1 MLFILKNIV
10 IVHLQL
16 VGGKFLGQPFQGNL
30 QTDRPSTFVIR
41 EGNCQKLLAFKRY
54 DKGNSDIKVKVA
66 NLYQFLRNS
75 SEKQGSYDKGLL
87 FSLTMYLEQSCKGNF
102 FIISYFDSKKQIL
115 YSKITTDACSILG
128 LEEFRRTYFCNF

>member
-1 MLFILKNIV
+1 MLFILKQIV

-16 VGGKFLGQPFQGNL
+16 VGGSFWVSLFKATDR
-30 QTDRPSTFVIR
+30 QTDHPNTFVIR

-87 FSLTMYLEQSCKGNF
+87 FSLIMYLE
-102 FIISYFDSKKQIL
+102 
-115 YSKITTDACSILG
+115 
-128 LEEFRRTYFCNF
+128 